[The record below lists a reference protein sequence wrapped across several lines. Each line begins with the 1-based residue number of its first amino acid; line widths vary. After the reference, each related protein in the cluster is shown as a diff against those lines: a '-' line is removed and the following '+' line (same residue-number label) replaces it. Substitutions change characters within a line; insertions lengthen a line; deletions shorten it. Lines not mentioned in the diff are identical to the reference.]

1 MKKYIF
7 IIIQFFLCIFYLN
20 AGNLESFNQFKNF
33 TMRMSITPAG
43 YSYVV
48 IPGNGQKYDSQLNVG
63 NYLSF
68 MPSRYASINTYEFF
82 SDILKK
88 DFKIVEINKKGK
100 VKELTDWLDSVYPS
114 DMAEHWD
121 NVGLLVGG
129 DDAEVTHVFLALDL
143 TETTLE
149 EAVRAGAD
157 MIITHHPMIFEGQK
171 KINNHSFTGRRI
183 LKLIRNRI
191 QYYAMHTNYDVLGMA
206 ELSAD
211 YLKLTD
217 REVLSVTA
225 HTEQGEEGF
234 GRVGCLPYKMTLKEC
249 GEFVKE
255 ALALNDVRIYGDPD
269 TMVEKAAICTG
280 SGKSM
285 ISDVLAKGA
294 DVYVTGDIDHHT
306 GIDAVASGLPIID
319 AGHYGTEYIFM
330 KAMRKILEEKYP
342 SLQITCAKVKSP
354 YMIL

>member
-1 MKKYIF
+1 M
-7 IIIQFFLCIFYLN
+7 
-20 AGNLESFNQFKNF
+20 
-33 TMRMSITPAG
+33 
-43 YSYVV
+43 
-48 IPGNGQKYDSQLNVG
+48 
-63 NYLSF
+63 
-68 MPSRYASINTYEFF
+68 
-82 SDILKK
+82 
-88 DFKIVEINKKGK
+88 K
-100 VKELTDWLDSVYPS
+100 VKELTDWLDGRYPA

-121 NVGLLVGG
+121 NVGLLVG
-129 DDAEVTHVFLALDL
+129 DDEAEVHHVLLALDL
-143 TETTLE
+143 TEKTLD
-149 EAVRAGAD
+149 EAISAGAD

-234 GRVGCLPYKMTLKEC
+234 GRVGMLPEQMTLREC
-249 GEFVKE
+249 GDFVKK
-255 ALALNDVRIYGDPD
+255 ALALHDLRVYGNPD
-269 TMVEKAAICTG
+269 CLVQKAAVCTG

-285 ISDVLAKGA
+285 IPDALAKGA
-294 DVYVTGDIDHHT
+294 QVYVTGDIDHHT
-306 GIDAVASGLPIID
+306 GIDAVAAGLPIID

-330 KAMRKILEEKYP
+330 EAMKKKLSQKFP
-342 SLQITCAKVKSP
+342 KLQISCAEIKSP
-354 YMIL
+354 YITL

>member
-1 MKKYIF
+1 M
-7 IIIQFFLCIFYLN
+7 
-20 AGNLESFNQFKNF
+20 
-33 TMRMSITPAG
+33 
-43 YSYVV
+43 
-48 IPGNGQKYDSQLNVG
+48 
-63 NYLSF
+63 
-68 MPSRYASINTYEFF
+68 
-82 SDILKK
+82 
-88 DFKIVEINKKGK
+88 K
-100 VKELTDWLDSVYPS
+100 VKELTNWLDGRYPA

-121 NVGLLVGG
+121 NVGLLVG
-129 DDAEVTHVFLALDL
+129 DDEAEVHHVLLALDL
-143 TETTLE
+143 TEKTLD
-149 EAVRAGAD
+149 EAISAGAD

-211 YLKLTD
+211 Y
-217 REVLSVTA
+217 
-225 HTEQGEEGF
+225 
-234 GRVGCLPYKMTLKEC
+234 LKEC

>member
-1 MKKYIF
+1 MADF
-7 IIIQFFLCIFYLN
+7 
-20 AGNLESFNQFKNF
+20 E
-33 TMRMSITPAG
+33 
-43 YSYVV
+43 V
-48 IPGNGQKYDSQLNVG
+48 LNVG
-63 NYLSF
+63 QGDSILLN
-68 MPSRYASINTYEFF
+68 PSSGCRYGGKTVFIDLGPGRYDITENINRN
-82 SDILKK
+82 DRVHI
-88 DFKIVEINKKGK
+88 
-100 VKELTDWLDSVYPS
+100 
-114 DMAEHWD
+114 
-121 NVGLLVGG
+121 
-129 DDAEVTHVFLALDL
+129 FL
-143 TETTLE
+143 
-149 EAVRAGAD
+149 
-157 MIITHHPMIFEGQK
+157 THHDNDHLGGMHFFAG
-171 KINNHSFTGRRI
+171 KIDQIEEIIVPLYQNEITLIARAI
-183 LKLIRNRI
+183 LNLKGIRE
-191 QYYAMHTNYDVLGMA
+191 A
-206 ELSAD
+206 E
-211 YLKLTD
+211 
-217 REVLSVTA
+217 
-225 HTEQGEEGF
+225 
-234 GRVGCLPYKMTLKEC
+234 EC

>member
-1 MKKYIF
+1 M
-7 IIIQFFLCIFYLN
+7 
-20 AGNLESFNQFKNF
+20 
-33 TMRMSITPAG
+33 
-43 YSYVV
+43 
-48 IPGNGQKYDSQLNVG
+48 
-63 NYLSF
+63 
-68 MPSRYASINTYEFF
+68 
-82 SDILKK
+82 
-88 DFKIVEINKKGK
+88 K
-100 VKELTDWLDSVYPS
+100 VKELTDWLNGVYPS

-121 NVGLLVGG
+121 NVGLLVGD

-183 LKLIRNRI
+183 LKLIRNGI

-217 REVLSVTA
+217 REVLSVTEE
-225 HTEQGEEGF
+225 TEDGCEGF
-234 GRVGCLPYKMTLKEC
+234 GRVGMFPEQMTLREC
-249 GEFVKE
+249 GDFVKK
-255 ALALNDVRIYGDPD
+255 ALALHDVRVYGDPD
-269 TMVEKAAICTG
+269 CLVQKAAVCTG

-285 ISDVLAKGA
+285 IPDALAKGA
-294 DVYVTGDIDHHT
+294 QVYVTGDIDHHT
-306 GIDAVASGLPIID
+306 GIDAVAAGLPIID

-330 KAMRKILEEKYP
+330 EAMKKKLSQKFP
-342 SLQITCAKVKSP
+342 KLQISCAEIKSP
-354 YMIL
+354 YMTL

>member
-1 MKKYIF
+1 M
-7 IIIQFFLCIFYLN
+7 
-20 AGNLESFNQFKNF
+20 
-33 TMRMSITPAG
+33 
-43 YSYVV
+43 
-48 IPGNGQKYDSQLNVG
+48 
-63 NYLSF
+63 
-68 MPSRYASINTYEFF
+68 
-82 SDILKK
+82 
-88 DFKIVEINKKGK
+88 K
-100 VKELTDWLDSVYPS
+100 VKELTGWLDGRYPS
-114 DMAEHWD
+114 SAAEHWD
-121 NVGLLVGG
+121 NVGLLVG
-129 DDAEVTHVFLALDL
+129 DDEEEVSHVFLALDL
-143 TETTLE
+143 TESTL
-149 EAVRAGAD
+149 AQAIDAGAD

-171 KINNHSFTGRRI
+171 KINNHTFTGRRI
-183 LKLIRNRI
+183 LSLIKHNI
-191 QYYAMHTNYDVLGMA
+191 QYYAMHTNYDILGMA
-206 ELSAD
+206 DLSAD
-211 YLKLTD
+211 YLRLTD

-225 HTEQGEEGF
+225 ETQEGQDGF
-234 GRVGCLPYKMTLKEC
+234 GRVGELPRKMSLKEC
-249 GEFVKE
+249 GEFVKN
-255 ALALNDVRIYGDPD
+255 ALSLNDVKIYGDPD